1 MAKKTINDRSLY
13 RSLRAEITAAEEAG
27 VIEGLAVVFNRYS
40 VPIYDYFAPE
50 EFTEIIRADALNNCD
65 LSDVLLLVNHNDMMI
80 PLARTRDGATN
91 ELGALELS
99 ITPEGLH
106 IRAKLDIENSNTA
119 REIYTAVK
127 NGVMRGMSFCFYIDE
142 GASEFYYDENNK
154 LIHDI
159 KRIKLITE
167 VSIVTYP
174 AYPATEVSARAKRS
188 LENEK
193 KELENFFKAQEET
206 RRALEIERFKLY
218 SRS

>member
-1 MAKKTINDRSLY
+1 MAKKTSNDKSFY
-13 RSLRAEITAAEEAG
+13 RSLRAEITAAEAG
-27 VIEGLAVVFNRYS
+27 IIEGLAVVFNRYS
-40 VPIYDYFAPE
+40 VPINDYFAQD
-50 EFTEIIRADALNNCD
+50 EFIEIIRPDALNNCD
-65 LSDVLLLVNHNDMMI
+65 LSDVLLLVNHNDDMI

-99 ITPEGLH
+99 ITQEGLH

-142 GASEFYYDENNK
+142 GDSEFYYDDNNK

-167 VSIVTYP
+167 VSIVTFP
-174 AYPATEVSARAKRS
+174 AYPATSVSARQQRA
-188 LENEK
+188 LENDK
-193 KELENFFKAQEET
+193 KELENFFKEQEET
-206 RRALEIERFKLY
+206 LKALELEKFKLY
-218 SRS
+218 YRS